1 MNHIVVPLSAA
12 AHGGA
17 KDPLWV
23 TLSIVVHAV
32 LIGIPIALL
41 TRRALLAPA

>member
-1 MNHIVVPLSAA
+1 M
-12 AHGGA
+12 
-17 KDPLWV
+17 

-41 TRRALLAPA
+41 TRRALLAPAWTRVPASRVVMTGRAA